1 LEFSLLISMLNLT
14 CECKNWSCH
23 SCVVSWLCC
32 SLNVS
37 VLMMYVLMQE
47 ESAPVSP
54 SLFHSSVSVSE
65 DDMSGD
71 GEPNAGKVYVL

>member
-1 LEFSLLISMLNLT
+1 
-14 CECKNWSCH
+14 
-23 SCVVSWLCC
+23 
-32 SLNVS
+32 
-37 VLMMYVLMQE
+37 MMYVLMQE